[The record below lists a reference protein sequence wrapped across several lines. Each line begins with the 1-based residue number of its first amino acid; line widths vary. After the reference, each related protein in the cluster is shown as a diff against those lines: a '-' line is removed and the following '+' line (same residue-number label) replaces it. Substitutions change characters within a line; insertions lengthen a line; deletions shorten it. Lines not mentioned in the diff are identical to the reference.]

1 MIYFLNMMSEE
12 FKDYYNGIMEM
23 VVVKTNNIPYAKNLV
38 DKNYFRIKTGFYEDE
53 NPDTIVEELVFQIKE
68 HLAERGLLILEGVIV
83 ESSVTDAPIREIT
96 RTLVNIIK
104 SRETGTHYLPEDIS
118 EDGETFEYDFKKI
131 PLFSLEFNY
140 QLDHNLEDEYK
151 IDGKTVDDGDIISI
165 DLTINPNFLPNVL
178 YDLIADLNDLLA
190 HEIEHIYQDAWERP
204 VSEMDP
210 FEDNPDD
217 RPTGKEYYKQPHEV
231 PAELAGF
238 RRINRLRKEPIEK
251 TIRDWFNR
259 NRNVHQLNDEDI
271 DELTEY
277 LTQQYNEKFGR
288 G

>member
-1 MIYFLNMMSEE
+1 
-12 FKDYYNGIMEM
+12 MEM
-23 VVVKTNNIPYAKNLV
+23 VVVKTNNIPYAKNLI

-68 HLAERGLLILEGVIV
+68 HLSERGSLILEGVIV
-83 ESSVTDAPIREIT
+83 ESSVTDQPVREIV

-104 SRETGTHYLPEDIS
+104 SQETGTHYLPEDIS

-131 PLFSLEFNY
+131 PLFSIEFNY
-140 QLDHNLEDEYK
+140 EIDHTVDGEYK
-151 IDGKTVDDGDIISI
+151 IDGQIYDDDTIKI
-165 DLTINPNFLPNVL
+165 DLIINPNSYPQSM
-178 YDLIADLNDLLA
+178 YDIIADLNDVTA

-277 LTQQYNEKFGR
+277 LTQQYNEKFG
-288 G
+288 

>member
-1 MIYFLNMMSEE
+1 MSEE

-23 VVVKTNNIPYAKNLV
+23 VVVKTNNIPYAKNLI

-68 HLAERGLLILEGVIV
+68 HLAERGTLILEGVIV
-83 ESSVTDAPIREIT
+83 ESSVTDRPVREIV

-104 SRETGTHYLPEDIS
+104 SQETGTHYLPEDIS

-131 PLFSLEFNY
+131 PLFSIEFNY
-140 QLDHNLEDEYK
+140 EIDHTVDGEYK
-151 IDGKTVDDGDIISI
+151 IDGQIYDDDTIKI
-165 DLTINPNFLPNVL
+165 DLIINPNNYPQSM
-178 YDLIADLNDLLA
+178 YDIIADLNDVTA
-190 HEIEHIYQDAWERP
+190 HEIEHIYQNAWERP
-204 VSEMDP
+204 DDEIDP
-210 FEDNPDD
+210 FEDNIDE

-259 NRNVHQLNDEDI
+259 NKNVHQLNDEDI

-277 LTQQYNEKFGR
+277 LSQQYNEKFGR

>member
-1 MIYFLNMMSEE
+1 MSEE

-23 VVVKTNNIPYAKNLV
+23 VVVKTNNIPYAKNLI

-68 HLAERGLLILEGVIV
+68 HLAERGSLILEGVIV
-83 ESSVTDAPIREIT
+83 ESSVTDQPVREIV

-104 SRETGTHYLPEDIS
+104 SQETGTHYLPEDIS

-131 PLFSLEFNY
+131 PLFSIEFNY
-140 QLDHNLEDEYK
+140 GIDHTVDGEYK
-151 IDGKTVDDGDIISI
+151 IDGQIYDDDTIKI
-165 DLTINPNFLPNVL
+165 DLIINPNNYPQSM
-178 YDLIADLNDLLA
+178 YDIIADLNDVTA
-190 HEIEHIYQDAWERP
+190 HEIEHIYQNAWERP
-204 VSEMDP
+204 DDEIDP
-210 FEDNPDD
+210 FEGNPDE

-277 LTQQYNEKFGR
+277 LSQQYNEKFGR

>member
-1 MIYFLNMMSEE
+1 MSEE

-23 VVVKTNNIPYAKNLV
+23 VVVKTNNIPYAKNLI

-68 HLAERGLLILEGVIV
+68 HLAERGTLILEGVIV
-83 ESSVTDAPIREIT
+83 ESSVTDRPVREIV
-96 RTLVNIIK
+96 RTLVNIVK
-104 SRETGTHYLPEDIS
+104 SQETGTHYLPEDIS
-118 EDGETFEYDFKKI
+118 EDGETFEYSFKKI
-131 PLFSLEFNY
+131 PEFSIEFNY
-140 QLDHNLEDEYK
+140 EIDHAVDGEYK
-151 IDGKTVDDGDIISI
+151 IDGQIHDDDTIII
-165 DLTINPNFLPNVL
+165 DLIINPNNYPQSM
-178 YDLIADLNDLLA
+178 YDIVADLNDIVA
-190 HEIEHIYQDAWERP
+190 HEIEHIYQNAWERP
-204 VSEMDP
+204 KDEIDP
-210 FEDNPDD
+210 FENNPDE

-277 LTQQYNEKFGR
+277 LSQQYNEKFG
-288 G
+288 GG

>member
-1 MIYFLNMMSEE
+1 MMSEE

-23 VVVKTNNIPYAKNLV
+23 VVVKTNNIPYAKNLI

-68 HLAERGLLILEGVIV
+68 HLAERGTLILEGVIV
-83 ESSVTDAPIREIT
+83 ESSVTDRPVREIV
-96 RTLVNIIK
+96 RTLVNIVK
-104 SRETGTHYLPEDIS
+104 SQETGTHYLPEDIS
-118 EDGETFEYDFKKI
+118 EDGETFEYSFKKI
-131 PLFSLEFNY
+131 PEFSIEFNY
-140 QLDHNLEDEYK
+140 EIDHAVDGEYK
-151 IDGKTVDDGDIISI
+151 IDGQIHDDDTIII
-165 DLTINPNFLPNVL
+165 DLIINPNNYPQSM
-178 YDLIADLNDLLA
+178 YDIVADLNDIVA
-190 HEIEHIYQDAWERP
+190 HEIEHIYQNAWERP
-204 VSEMDP
+204 KDEIDP
-210 FEDNPDD
+210 FENNPDE

-259 NRNVHQLNDEDI
+259 NKNVHQLNDEDI

-277 LTQQYNEKFGR
+277 LSQQYNEKFGR

>member
-1 MIYFLNMMSEE
+1 MSEE

-23 VVVKTNNIPYAKNLV
+23 VVVKTNNIPYAKNLI

-68 HLAERGLLILEGVIV
+68 HLAERGTLILEGVIV
-83 ESSVTDAPIREIT
+83 ESSVTDRPVREIV
-96 RTLVNIIK
+96 RTLVNIVK
-104 SRETGTHYLPEDIS
+104 SQETGTHYLPEDIS
-118 EDGETFEYDFKKI
+118 EDGETFEYSFKKI
-131 PLFSLEFNY
+131 PEFSIEFNY
-140 QLDHNLEDEYK
+140 EIDHAVDGEYK
-151 IDGKTVDDGDIISI
+151 IDGQIHDDDTIII
-165 DLTINPNFLPNVL
+165 DLIINPNNYPQSM
-178 YDLIADLNDLLA
+178 YDIVADLNDIVA
-190 HEIEHIYQDAWERP
+190 HEIEHIYQNAWERP
-204 VSEMDP
+204 KDEIDP
-210 FEDNPDD
+210 FENNPDE

-259 NRNVHQLNDEDI
+259 NKNVHQLNDEDI

-277 LTQQYNEKFGR
+277 LSQQYNEKFGR

>member
-1 MIYFLNMMSEE
+1 MSEE

-23 VVVKTNNIPYAKNLV
+23 VVVKTNNIPYAKNLI

-53 NPDTIVEELVFQIKE
+53 NPDAIVEELVFQIKE
-68 HLAERGLLILEGVIV
+68 HLAERGSLILEGVIV
-83 ESSVTDAPIREIT
+83 ESSVTDRPVREIV

-104 SRETGTHYLPEDIS
+104 SQETGTHYLPEDIS

-131 PLFSLEFNY
+131 PLFSIEFNY
-140 QLDHNLEDEYK
+140 GIDHTVDGEYK
-151 IDGKTVDDGDIISI
+151 IDGQIYDDDTIKI
-165 DLTINPNFLPNVL
+165 DLIINPNNYPQSM
-178 YDLIADLNDLLA
+178 YDIIADLNDVTA
-190 HEIEHIYQDAWERP
+190 HEIEHIYQNAWERP
-204 VSEMDP
+204 DDEIDP
-210 FEDNPDD
+210 FENNPDE

-277 LTQQYNEKFGR
+277 LSQQYNEKFGR

>member
-23 VVVKTNNIPYAKNLV
+23 VVVKTNNIPYAKNLI

-68 HLAERGLLILEGVIV
+68 HLAERGTLILEGVIV
-83 ESSVTDAPIREIT
+83 ESSVTDRPVREIV
-96 RTLVNIIK
+96 RTLVNIVK
-104 SRETGTHYLPEDIS
+104 SQETGTHYLPEDIS
-118 EDGETFEYDFKKI
+118 EDGETFEYSFKKI
-131 PLFSLEFNY
+131 PEFSIEFNY
-140 QLDHNLEDEYK
+140 EIDHAVDGEYK
-151 IDGKTVDDGDIISI
+151 IDGQIHDDDTIII
-165 DLTINPNFLPNVL
+165 DLIINPNNYPQSM
-178 YDLIADLNDLLA
+178 YDIVADLNDIVA
-190 HEIEHIYQDAWERP
+190 HEIEHIYQNAWERP
-204 VSEMDP
+204 KDEIDP
-210 FEDNPDD
+210 FENNPDE

-259 NRNVHQLNDEDI
+259 NKNVHQLNDEDI

-277 LTQQYNEKFGR
+277 LSQQYNEKFGR

>member
-1 MIYFLNMMSEE
+1 MMSEE

-23 VVVKTNNIPYAKNLV
+23 VVVKTNNIPYAKNLI

-53 NPDTIVEELVFQIKE
+53 NPDAIVEELVFQIKE
-68 HLAERGLLILEGVIV
+68 HLAERGSLILEGVIV
-83 ESSVTDAPIREIT
+83 ESSVTDRPVREIV

-104 SRETGTHYLPEDIS
+104 SQETGTHYLPEDIS

-131 PLFSLEFNY
+131 PLFSIEFNY
-140 QLDHNLEDEYK
+140 GIDHTVDGEYK
-151 IDGKTVDDGDIISI
+151 IDGQIYDDDTIKI
-165 DLTINPNFLPNVL
+165 DLIINPNNYPQSM
-178 YDLIADLNDLLA
+178 YDIIADLNDVTA
-190 HEIEHIYQDAWERP
+190 HEIEHIYQNAWERP
-204 VSEMDP
+204 NDEIDP
-210 FEDNPDD
+210 FEDNTDE

-277 LTQQYNEKFGR
+277 LSQQYNEKFGR

>member
-23 VVVKTNNIPYAKNLV
+23 VVVKTNNIPYAKNLI

-53 NPDTIVEELVFQIKE
+53 NPDAIVEELVFQIKE
-68 HLAERGLLILEGVIV
+68 HLAERGSLILEGVIV
-83 ESSVTDAPIREIT
+83 ESSVTDRPVREIV

-104 SRETGTHYLPEDIS
+104 SQETGTHYLPEDIS

-131 PLFSLEFNY
+131 PLFSIEFNY
-140 QLDHNLEDEYK
+140 GIDHTVDGEYK
-151 IDGKTVDDGDIISI
+151 IDGQIYDDDTIKI
-165 DLTINPNFLPNVL
+165 DLIINPNNYPQSM
-178 YDLIADLNDLLA
+178 YDIIADLNDVTA
-190 HEIEHIYQDAWERP
+190 HEIEHIYQNAWERP
-204 VSEMDP
+204 DDEIDP
-210 FEDNPDD
+210 FENNPDE

-277 LTQQYNEKFGR
+277 LSQQYNEKFGR

>member
-1 MIYFLNMMSEE
+1 MSEE

-23 VVVKTNNIPYAKNLV
+23 VVVKTNNIPYAKNLI

-68 HLAERGLLILEGVIV
+68 HLAERGSLILEGVIV
-83 ESSVTDAPIREIT
+83 ESSVTDQPVREIV
-96 RTLVNIIK
+96 RTLVNIVK
-104 SRETGTHYLPEDIS
+104 SQETGTHYLPEDIS
-118 EDGETFEYDFKKI
+118 EDGETFEYSFKKI
-131 PLFSLEFNY
+131 PEFSIEFNY
-140 QLDHNLEDEYK
+140 EIDHAVDGEYK
-151 IDGKTVDDGDIISI
+151 IDGQIHDDDTIII
-165 DLTINPNFLPNVL
+165 DLIINPNNYPQSM
-178 YDLIADLNDLLA
+178 YDIVADLNDIVA
-190 HEIEHIYQDAWERP
+190 HEIEHIYQNAWERP
-204 VSEMDP
+204 KDEIDP
-210 FEDNPDD
+210 FENNPDE

-277 LTQQYNEKFGR
+277 LSQQYNEKFG
-288 G
+288 GG

>member
-1 MIYFLNMMSEE
+1 MSEE

-23 VVVKTNNIPYAKNLV
+23 VVVKTNNIPYAKNLI

-68 HLAERGLLILEGVIV
+68 HLAERGTLILEGVIV
-83 ESSVTDAPIREIT
+83 ESSVTDQPVREIV

-104 SRETGTHYLPEDIS
+104 SQETGTHYLPEDIS

-131 PLFSLEFNY
+131 PLFSIEFNY
-140 QLDHNLEDEYK
+140 GIDHTVDGEYK
-151 IDGKTVDDGDIISI
+151 IDGQIYDDDTIKI
-165 DLTINPNFLPNVL
+165 DLIINPNNYPQSM
-178 YDLIADLNDLLA
+178 YDIIADLNDVTA
-190 HEIEHIYQDAWERP
+190 HEIEHIYQNAWERP
-204 VSEMDP
+204 DDEIDP
-210 FEDNPDD
+210 FENNPDE

-277 LTQQYNEKFGR
+277 LSQQYNEKFGR

>member
-1 MIYFLNMMSEE
+1 MMSEE

-23 VVVKTNNIPYAKNLV
+23 VVVKTNNIPYAKNLI

-68 HLAERGLLILEGVIV
+68 HLAERGSLILEGVIV
-83 ESSVTDAPIREIT
+83 ESSVTDQPVREIV

-104 SRETGTHYLPEDIS
+104 SQETGTHYLPEDIS

-131 PLFSLEFNY
+131 PLFSIEFNY
-140 QLDHNLEDEYK
+140 GIDHTVDGEYK
-151 IDGKTVDDGDIISI
+151 IDGQIYDDDTIKI
-165 DLTINPNFLPNVL
+165 DLIINPNNYPQSM
-178 YDLIADLNDLLA
+178 YDIIADLNDVTA
-190 HEIEHIYQDAWERP
+190 HEIEHIYQNAWERP
-204 VSEMDP
+204 NDEIDQ
-210 FEDNPDD
+210 FEDNPDE

-277 LTQQYNEKFGR
+277 LSQQYNEKFGR

>member
-1 MIYFLNMMSEE
+1 MMSEE

-23 VVVKTNNIPYAKNLV
+23 VVVKTNNIPYAKNLI

-68 HLAERGLLILEGVIV
+68 HLVERGSLILEGVIV
-83 ESSVTDAPIREIT
+83 ESSVTDAPVREIT

-104 SRETGTHYLPEDIS
+104 SRETGTHYLPEELS
-118 EDGETFEYDFKKI
+118 EDGETLEYDFKKI

-277 LTQQYNEKFGR
+277 LSQQYNEKFGR

>member
-23 VVVKTNNIPYAKNLV
+23 VVVKTNNIPYAKNLI

-68 HLAERGLLILEGVIV
+68 HLAERGTLILEGVIV
-83 ESSVTDAPIREIT
+83 ESSVTDRPVREIV
-96 RTLVNIIK
+96 RTLVNIVK
-104 SRETGTHYLPEDIS
+104 SQETGTHYLPEDIS
-118 EDGETFEYDFKKI
+118 EDGETFEYSFKKI
-131 PLFSLEFNY
+131 PEFSIEFNY
-140 QLDHNLEDEYK
+140 EIDHAVDGEYK
-151 IDGKTVDDGDIISI
+151 IDGQIHDDDTIII
-165 DLTINPNFLPNVL
+165 DLIINPNNYPQSM
-178 YDLIADLNDLLA
+178 YDIVADLNDIVA
-190 HEIEHIYQDAWERP
+190 HEIEHIYQNAWERP
-204 VSEMDP
+204 KDEIDP
-210 FEDNPDD
+210 FENNPDE

-277 LTQQYNEKFGR
+277 LSQQYNEKFGR